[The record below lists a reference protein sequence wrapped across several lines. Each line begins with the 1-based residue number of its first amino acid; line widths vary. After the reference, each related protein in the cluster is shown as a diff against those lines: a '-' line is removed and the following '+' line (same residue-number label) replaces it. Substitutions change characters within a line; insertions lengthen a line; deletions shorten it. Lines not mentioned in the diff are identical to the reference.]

1 MNVGITEPIYHY
13 TSISAFIGML
23 KSKELWLSNLVT
35 MNDKKEMFEMLDHLQ
50 MDLANANIDK
60 KKIDMLFNYMR
71 TEFPNFIFGASSFS
85 LNEDDAAMWE
95 RYGDDAQGVC
105 LEIKPDKLIAGISKN
120 YALGRVRYS
129 PDEQY
134 NELLQSVINE
144 AKKTSLDGWEQKIY
158 GHLPR
163 YISRYAVLYKHKS
176 FKTENEVR
184 LYAASPSNIN
194 TLNRDNIDVANK
206 KWNEHFIE
214 SNGVIKFIERIP
226 FEPCDVISKIILG
239 PRTKQN
245 IVVFKGGLRAMK
257 FSIDGQYG
265 HYGHLANNTYLSE
278 CSLR

>member
-134 NELLQSVINE
+134 NELL
-144 AKKTSLDGWEQKIY
+144 
-158 GHLPR
+158 
-163 YISRYAVLYKHKS
+163 
-176 FKTENEVR
+176 
-184 LYAASPSNIN
+184 
-194 TLNRDNIDVANK
+194 
-206 KWNEHFIE
+206 
-214 SNGVIKFIERIP
+214 
-226 FEPCDVISKIILG
+226 
-239 PRTKQN
+239 
-245 IVVFKGGLRAMK
+245 
-257 FSIDGQYG
+257 
-265 HYGHLANNTYLSE
+265 
-278 CSLR
+278 